1 MTPGGRMCGRKM
13 CGRKMAP
20 PACGSSGGAS
30 RGSSGGTSHG
40 GSGGG
45 EGRVRV
51 LVVIATHDAA
61 GRLRCRAAWVTQ
73 CVPRLLHVLPQGC
86 A

>member
-13 CGRKMAP
+13 TP

-30 RGSSGGTSHG
+30 RV
-40 GSGGG
+40 GSGGV
-45 EGRVRV
+45 EGSVRV
-51 LVVIATHDAA
+51 LVVIAAHDAT
-61 GRLRCRAAWVTQ
+61 GRLRCRAARVTQ